1 MSSSGD
7 EVYKFLIGDQVNN
20 NGWSLIDVWNFSDQK
35 IESTHTFI
43 QWVFP
48 TSEVS
53 KATPGSPTLNDKQV
67 EEIRNSAQAK
77 SNLSKS
83 AKWYL
88 NFLERNNHWRKSY
101 DHNHLR
107 ITRMI
112 KSLRLLCGDDEADFY
127 KEQFWQ
133 LLGSDLM
140 GIPSR
145 TVEYWEDA

>member
-1 MSSSGD
+1 MLCD
-7 EVYKFLIGDQVNN
+7 FLENKTTSFDGHTLHQIWGMNDAQ
-20 NGWSLIDVWNFSDQK
+20 
-35 IESTHTFI
+35 IESKHTFI
-43 QWVFP
+43 QWLFP
-48 TSEVS
+48 TIEPSLAV
-53 KATPGSPTLNDKQV
+53 PGSPYLDDQQVAKIRDSHLAKQ
-67 EEIRNSAQAK
+67 
-77 SNLSKS
+77 NLAKS

-88 NFLERNNHWRKSY
+88 NFLERNNHWRKPY

-133 LLGSDLM
+133 LLGSDLTM
-140 GIPSR
+140 IPAR